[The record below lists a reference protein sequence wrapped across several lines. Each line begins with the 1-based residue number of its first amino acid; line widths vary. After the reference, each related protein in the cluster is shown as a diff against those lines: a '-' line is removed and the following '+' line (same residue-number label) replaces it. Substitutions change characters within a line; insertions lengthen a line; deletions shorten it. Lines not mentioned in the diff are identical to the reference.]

1 MTAPASILPETVPVR
16 EALRFDP
23 ARLRT
28 LFHDRCGAALHDIRQ
43 MRGGQ
48 SNPTFLIFTD
58 RGEYVLRKQPP
69 GDLLPSAHAI
79 DREYRVIEALSHT
92 DVPVPRPIFYCEDR
106 SVIGTPFYVMECLKG
121 RSFSSPTL
129 QEVARSERRAI
140 YGAMADTLARLHR
153 ADWNALGLSD
163 YGRHDD
169 YYARQIG
176 RWTKQWNASRTRDNP
191 WIDNLAEWLPK
202 NIPQSNGTTIVHGD
216 FKLDNMVF
224 HETEPRVIGIL
235 DWELSTLGD
244 PMADLAYSCI
254 PYVTGAGGYR
264 GLMGLDLQDLGIPD
278 HDAYIAAYFSKNP
291 LRHSIRP
298 FHYAFALFRRG
309 VIIEGVLSRA
319 KAGNASNSD
328 ARSVGERG
336 LGLSRRGWEIVSGK
350 VDVEPTPFS

>member
-1 MTAPASILPETVPVR
+1 MTAQASTLPETVSVR
-16 EALRFDP
+16 ESLRFDLAP
-23 ARLRT
+23 LRAM
-28 LFHDRCGAALHDIRQ
+28 LRDRCGAQLNDIRQ

-48 SNPTFLIFTD
+48 SNPTFLLLTD
-58 RGEYVLRKQPP
+58 RGEYVLRKQPS

-92 DVPVPRPIFYCEDR
+92 DVPVPQPIFYCDDR

-121 RSFSSPTL
+121 RGFSSPEL
-129 QEVARSERRAI
+129 PEVARSERHAI
-140 YGAMADTLARLHR
+140 YEAMADTLARLHR

-163 YGRHDD
+163 YGKHSD

-191 WIDNLAEWLPK
+191 WVDNLAEWLPK
-202 NIPQSNGTTIVHGD
+202 NVPPSNGTTIVHGD
-216 FKLDNMVF
+216 FKLDNMIF
-224 HETEPRVIGIL
+224 HTTEPRVIGIL

-254 PYVTGAGGYR
+254 PYLTDSNGYR
-264 GLMGLDLQDLGIPD
+264 GLIGFDLKNLGLPQ
-278 HDAYIAAYFSKNP
+278 HDAYIAAYFRKNP
-291 LRHSIRP
+291 LRHAIDP
-298 FHYAFALFRRG
+298 FHYAFALFRRA

-328 ARSVGERG
+328 AGSVGERG
-336 LGLSRRGWEIVSGK
+336 LGLSRRGWDIASGL
-350 VDVEPTPFS
+350 VDV